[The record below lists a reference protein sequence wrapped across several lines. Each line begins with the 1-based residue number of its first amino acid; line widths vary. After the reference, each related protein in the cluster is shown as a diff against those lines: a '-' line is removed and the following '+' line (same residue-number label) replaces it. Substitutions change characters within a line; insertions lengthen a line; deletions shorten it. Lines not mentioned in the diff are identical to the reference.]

1 MSMWSLPPFVIDL
14 LAQLRLTVGVYD
26 PGFIRSRTALRGL
39 IAIMSACFATWLIAW
54 LFAPHLAIFTT
65 LAGGL
70 ASYSASLRVQD
81 PSRRARLVTYLLMI
95 PTCWAGILVTITAH
109 DMPLRQHLQL
119 IPIVGLAFLA
129 SHWGV
134 RASALG
140 FALAYLSI
148 VLVAVDPGQHTLYWL
163 LGSVGLALLI
173 TAAVQLTVLQQSPTQ
188 KLRQAIC
195 MLRPVVAGICH
206 DLIIQMN
213 HTRVHNRRFHA
224 LDPLNNVL
232 ELTDGLIVSP
242 ANDLLFADPEARNNL
257 RLHLSDVQ
265 RAAESLLTAIFS
277 EAGDNGEALR
287 SLRVLEAQAGNPDLK
302 PEQLDGEPAALWHAR
317 RALLVALDALDNLT
331 LSEEPA
337 PSRVTAAP
345 QGHAAPAPANS
356 WVPAIRMALMGM
368 AASALAYGITFALHE
383 QRPRWAMLAAFLVCN
398 GGLGDTMK
406 TAVDRILAT
415 LAGIL
420 AGMTLSHMLHG
431 NIADELVA
439 LYVFLW
445 VSLFIVQRNTRVRLF
460 WVNLSVAQMYALVFG
475 NTVDTYVEKIA
486 DTAIG
491 ALAAV
496 CMAILILPRVKPEFV
511 RLSRQF
517 FDRIAG
523 ILMSRLSPAADDG
536 SDGPACPDPNC
547 LPGHPEVMELEKL
560 YRALADHIGALRH
573 EALLFPS
580 GGASAL
586 SRQYASLVLI
596 KHYAVEIS
604 LLPHLPATELAAHPE
619 LITLA
624 AGVKAHLERLERCV
638 AGEASDEPVEVLD
651 ERFATLLPQVSD
663 DTTRHYLDWLQRL
676 DSEVLRL
683 QAALAGHRQMSRFVF
698 GRFMPGMTTGN
709 SPHH

>member
-1 MSMWSLPPFVIDL
+1 MSMWSLPPLAIDL
-14 LAQLRLTVGVYD
+14 LAQLRLSIGVYD

-39 IAIMSACFATWLIAW
+39 IAIMSACFATWLTAR
-54 LFAPHLAIFTT
+54 LFAPHLAIFMT

-81 PSRRARLVTYLLMI
+81 PSRKARLVTYLLMI
-95 PTCWAGILVTITAH
+95 PACWAGILITVTAH

-119 IPIVGLAFLA
+119 LPIIGMAFLA

-163 LGSVGLALLI
+163 LGSVGLSLLI
-173 TAAVQLTVLQQSPTQ
+173 TAAIQLTVLQQSPAQ
-188 KLRQAIC
+188 KLRQAIH

-257 RLHLSDVQ
+257 RLHLSDLL

-287 SLRVLEAQAGNPDLK
+287 SLRVLEAQAGNPDLR
-302 PEQLDGEPAALWHAR
+302 PQQLDGEPPALWHAR
-317 RALLVALDALDNLT
+317 RALLVALDALDNLSCYEST
-331 LSEEPA
+331 PSAA
-337 PSRVTAAP
+337 PAAP
-345 QGHAAPAPANS
+345 QNSDAPAPASS

-406 TAVDRILAT
+406 TAVDRIFAT

-431 NIADELVA
+431 NIADELIA

-496 CMAILILPRVKPEFV
+496 CMAIIILPRVKPEFV

-517 FDRIAG
+517 FDRVAS
-523 ILMSRLSPAADDG
+523 ILMSRLSPAAG
-536 SDGPACPDPNC
+536 EASDRTACPDPNC

-604 LLPHLPATELAAHPE
+604 LLPHLPATALTDHPE
-619 LITLA
+619 LVTLA

-638 AGEASDEPVEVLD
+638 AGEAGDEPVEVLD
-651 ERFATLLPQVSD
+651 DRFATLLPQVSD

-698 GRFMPGMTTGN
+698 GRFMPGMTTGS
-709 SPHH
+709 SPHR